1 MKRILSA
8 ILSCILVLGC
18 VFALASCNPN
28 KDPEKAKEALED
40 AGYTVVLVDDKE
52 FLDED
57 MEANVTAYDKD
68 GNYIS
73 IAYYADKDAAKEA
86 YEEAEDGL
94 EEAKEYLVELLGLD
108 EDVEL
113 EIGKSGKRVWV
124 GTKDAIKAAK

>member
-40 AGYTVVLVDDKE
+40 AGYTVMLNEGEEGTMVTGRKDKDYVTIYYFEDKDDAKE
-52 FLDED
+52 FYDELKD
-57 MEANVTAYDKD
+57 EFEEAKE
-68 GNYIS
+68 
-73 IAYYADKDAAKEA
+73 AAKEA
-86 YEEAEDGL
+86 
-94 EEAKEYLVELLGLD
+94 D
-108 EDVEL
+108 EDFNL
-113 EIGKSGKRVWV
+113 DIGKSGKRVWA